1 MPARKDIESILI
13 IGSGPIV
20 IGQACEFDY
29 SGNQAVRALKEEG
42 YRVIL
47 VNPNPATVMTTPGL
61 ADAIYMDP
69 LEVPYLEEIIR
80 AERPDA
86 LLPTMGGQTALNLTM
101 DLQKAGVLQ
110 RYGVETLGADTDSI
124 RLAEDRGAF
133 KEVIEKIG
141 LESPRSALIH
151 SFAEGREFIESVGVP
166 LIIRPSY
173 TLGGRGGSIATTAR
187 EAEEF
192 VEWALDESPVHEVLV
207 EESLLGWKEFE
218 LEVMRDHA
226 DNAVIVC
233 SIENVDPMGVHTG
246 DSITVAPIQ
255 TLSDREYQH
264 MRTAAID
271 ILRAVGVDCGGSN
284 VQFAVNPEDGRMVV
298 IEMNPRV
305 SRSSALA
312 SKATGFPIARCAAR
326 LAVGFTLD
334 EVVNDITGKTVSCF
348 EPSLDYTA
356 VKVPRFELEKFP
368 AGYAELGTQM
378 KSVGE
383 SLAIGRTFI
392 EALNKAI
399 RACEFGFEGLEDLAE
414 ADDVTIARMLK
425 LRHPRR
431 IFAAY
436 TAIKRG
442 GPAEIDRVAALS
454 GYNQWFLYN
463 MYELAALEDSLAQVS
478 EATRSAVAV
487 AAGADTTGS
496 DTTGSNGD
504 SSTLLSLDSPEGLEL
519 LTEAKRAG
527 LTDARIA
534 TVTGG
539 DRGAIESLRDKHGL
553 HAVYHF
559 VDTCSGE
566 FVAETP
572 YFYSTYGEVDEGTP
586 AEGDSVL
593 ILASGPNRIGQGLE
607 FDTCCTLSS
616 MAYRSLGVKTII
628 VNSNPETVSTDFN
641 VSDRLYIEPLN
652 IEDVKEIIRK
662 EGVKDVVVQLGGQTP
677 LNMAE
682 ELEEY
687 GVRVIGTSVKS
698 ILDVEDRGLFS
709 TLVKEAGLR
718 QPANR
723 MAGDLDEVRRA
734 ASEIGYPVL
743 LRPSFVLGGRSMGIV
758 YSDEELAQFL
768 NKGFQISPEAP
779 VLVDQFLEDAFEY
792 DIDAVSDGHNV
803 YVAGIMQH
811 IEAAGI
817 HSGDSACVFP
827 AYKSDPAMLEQMIQ
841 ATAIMARR
849 LNVRGFVNVQYAV
862 KDGELFVIEVNPRAS
877 RTVPFLSKASGVD
890 LVEAAVRVWHGE
902 DLGAQNL
909 IDERYGPGIG
919 VGECIVGWAVK
930 EAMFSFDRFRDT
942 DPLLG
947 PEMKSTGEVIGIGA
961 GFGEAFAKA
970 QSATG
975 SVLPTS
981 GRAFVTVHQ
990 EDRATILPIVRE
1002 LLDLGFSIAAT
1013 RGTADFLFQHG
1024 VFAEVILKVHEG
1036 HPNIVDHLHSGRID
1050 LVINTPLGRYT
1061 QADDDYVRIESMR
1074 SRVPYTTT
1082 TSAAEAAVEGIKYL
1096 ARREVTPRSLPEKGA
1111 GARAAQRAR
1120 EGRKA

>member
-47 VNPNPATVMTTPGL
+47 VNPNPATVMTTPGI

-133 KEVIEKIG
+133 KEVIERIG
-141 LESPRSALIH
+141 LESPKSALIH

-192 VEWALDESPVHEVLV
+192 VEWALDESPVHQVLV

-264 MRTAAID
+264 MRTAAIE

-383 SLAIGRTFI
+383 SLAIGRTFV

-399 RACEFGFEGLEDLAE
+399 RACEFGFDGLEDLSE

-436 TAIKRG
+436 TAIRRG
-442 GPAEIDRVAALS
+442 GAGEIERVAARS
-454 GYNQWFLYN
+454 GYNPWFLYH
-463 MYELAALEDSLAQVS
+463 MYELATLEQSLEQVAAS
-478 EATRSAVAV
+478 ERSAVTTAV
-487 AAGADTTGS
+487 GAGEEDLQGS
-496 DTTGSNGD
+496 SAVSDRLAT
-504 SSTLLSLDSPEGLEL
+504 PEGLEL
-519 LTEAKRAG
+519 LIEAKRAG

-534 TVTGG
+534 KLTGIP
-539 DRGAIESLRDKHGL
+539 RGSVESIRDTHGI

-616 MAYRSLGVKTII
+616 MAYRTLGVKTII

-652 IEDVKEIIRK
+652 VEDVKEIIRK
-662 EGVKDVVVQLGGQTP
+662 EGVSDVVVQLGGQTP

-682 ELEEY
+682 ELEAS
-687 GVRVIGTSVKS
+687 GVRIVGTSVKS

-709 TLVKEAGLR
+709 TLVNEAGLH

-723 MAGDLDEVRRA
+723 MAGDLDEVRSA
-734 ASEIGYPVL
+734 AEEIGYPVL

-758 YSDEELAQFL
+758 YSEEELAQFL
-768 NKGFQISPEAP
+768 NKGFKISPEAP

-792 DIDAVSDGHNV
+792 DIDAVSDGENV

-827 AYKSDPAMLEQMIQ
+827 AYKSDPAILEQMIQ

-862 KDGELFVIEVNPRAS
+862 KDGKLFVIEVNPRAS

-890 LVEAAVRVWHGE
+890 LVEAAVRVWRGE
-902 DLGAQNL
+902 SLDLQNL
-909 IDERYGPGIG
+909 IDGRYGPGIG

-961 GFGEAFAKA
+961 DFGEAFAKA
-970 QSATG
+970 QTATG

-981 GRAFVTVHQ
+981 GRVFVSVHQ
-990 EDRATILPIVRE
+990 EDRVTILPIVRE
-1002 LLDLGFSIAAT
+1002 LIDLGFSIAAT

-1036 HPNIVDHLHSGRID
+1036 HPNIVDHLHSDRID

-1061 QADDDYVRIESMR
+1061 QADDAYVRIESMR

-1096 ARREVTPRSLPEKGA
+1096 TRREVTPRLLPEKGA
-1111 GARAAQRAR
+1111 GARAAQRASHTGGPTGNR
-1120 EGRKA
+1120 